1 MNIKMNIKYSI
12 QNLFSARMR
21 SILAII
27 GIMVGTGSVVSLVYS
42 GHMATEHALS
52 QFKSLGTN
60 IVSVNI
66 SQTRSS
72 NEQGKD
78 ESGITIPLLQSL
90 KKTIASITKY
100 TAYTTQYV
108 EMFHHGKRIENEL
121 VGIDDSFASVIN
133 TQLDNGRYVSELDKE
148 SPYCVLG
155 SKLAAKL
162 SNGHSSQ
169 LIGHQILVGK
179 HYYTVVGTLKPWP
192 ENYIISLD
200 INNSTLVPLQNALNT
215 GESQGIN
222 QIVAKIDKAVPLKEA
237 GDHITQYIQQHTS
250 GLRVHARN
258 PKEVID
264 MISKS
269 RQTFELLLSAIAS
282 ISLVVGGIGVM
293 NIMLVSITERRK
305 EIGLLMAIGAQ
316 KSDITALFIS
326 ESILLTAAGGAFGII
341 IGIAIAYIIA
351 AFNGWERAFY
361 LAPIL
366 LGFFVSTFVGVVSGL
381 YPALKAADMDPIDAL
396 RSN

>member
-1 MNIKMNIKYSI
+1 MNIKMNIRYSI

-27 GIMVGTGSVVSLVYS
+27 GIMVGTGSVVSLVYC

-60 IVSVNI
+60 IVSINI
-66 SQTRSS
+66 SHIRS
-72 NEQGKD
+72 NDEQGKG
-78 ESGITIPLLQSL
+78 ENGITIPLLKSL
-90 KKTIASITKY
+90 KHTVTSINDY
-100 TAYTTQYV
+100 TAYTTQYI
-108 EMFHHGKRIENEL
+108 EMYHHGKRIENEL
-121 VGIDDSFASVIN
+121 VGIDNNFSEVIN
-133 TQLDNGRYVSELDKE
+133 THLENGRYVTNLDKE

-162 SNGHSSQ
+162 SNGDNSQ
-169 LIGHQILVGK
+169 LIGHQVLVGK
-179 HYYTVVGTLKPWP
+179 NYYTVVGTLKPWP

-200 INNSTLVPLQNALNT
+200 VNNSTLVPLQNALNT
-215 GESQGIN
+215 GDSTGIN
-222 QIVAKIDKAVPLKEA
+222 QIVAKIDKAVPLKAA
-237 GDHITQYIQQHTS
+237 GDQITQYIQQHTS
-250 GLRVHARN
+250 GLRLHARN

-341 IGIAIAYIIA
+341 AGIAIAYIIA

-361 LAPIL
+361 LTPIL

>member
-66 SQTRSS
+66 SQNRSS
-72 NEQGKD
+72 GEEGNNQNT
-78 ESGITIPLLQSL
+78 ITIPLLESL
-90 KKTIASITKY
+90 KKTITSVNKY
-100 TAYTTQYV
+100 TAYTTHYV
-108 EMFHHGKRIENEL
+108 SIHHNGKRLENEV
-121 VGIDDSFASVIN
+121 VGVDNNFAKVIN
-133 TQLDNGRYVSELDKE
+133 TQLKDGRYVSELDNQ
-148 SPYCVLG
+148 STYCVLG
-155 SKLAAKL
+155 SKLANKL

-169 LIGHQILVGK
+169 LIGHQILIGK

-200 INNSTLVPLQNALNT
+200 VNNSTLIPLQTALNS
-215 GESQGIN
+215 GDSQGIS
-222 QIVAKIDKAVPLKEA
+222 QIVAKIDKATPLKLA
-237 GDHITQYIQQHTS
+237 STHISQYIQEHTT

-316 KSDITALFIS
+316 KSDITSLFIS

-341 IGIAIAYIIA
+341 VGIAIAYIIA
-351 AFNGWERAFY
+351 AFNGWQREFY
-361 LAPIL
+361 LSPIL